1 MTSLVAAP
9 EQARQRVDSTVEELR
24 CAAVCYLQEHEG
36 TAPLRAL
43 FEHLRG
49 IVPEDDLISSALAP
63 LLASPGVRLTH
74 DLRVTLAN

>member
-1 MTSLVAAP
+1 MTSVVAAP
-9 EQARQRVDSTVEELR
+9 EQARQRVDSAVDELR
-24 CAAVCYLQEHEG
+24 SAAVKYLHEHGG

-49 IVPEDDLISSALAP
+49 IVPADDLISSALAP

-74 DLRVTLAN
+74 DLRVTLAD